1 MSKKLKLGMVGGG
14 EGAFIGAV
22 HRIASR
28 IDDRYELVAGAL
40 SSDAERAKRSAF
52 ALGIDETRSYSSFE
66 EMAKTESARED
77 GIDAVS
83 IVTPNHMHFPV
94 AKAFLEHG
102 IHVICDKPVTMD
114 LAQALELKTIVESSG
129 KIFALTHNYTGYPM
143 VRQARKMVA
152 DGLLGNIRLVQAEYI
167 QDWLTVAEE
176 QGDNKQAQWRTDPSK
191 AGAGGSLG
199 DIGTHAFNLASF
211 VSGQDVSEVA
221 AELTAFVPG
230 RVLDDNAHVMLR
242 FANGAKGLLWSSQVA
257 PGNENGLRLRVYGE
271 KGGLEWAQEN
281 PNELWYSPFGEPV
294 QKITR
299 AGHGSSDVANRGT
312 RIPAG
317 HPEGYLEGFAN
328 IYSDVADAILAHDA
342 GQPVPEYVADIP
354 GIQAGIAGME
364 FIEKVVQSSRD
375 NGVWTPFDGHK

>member
-40 SSDAERAKRSAF
+40 SSDAARAERSAV
-52 ALGIDETRSYSSFE
+52 ALGIDASRSYSSFE
-66 EMAKTESARED
+66 EMAKAEGTRED

-94 AKAFLEHG
+94 AKVFLENG
-102 IHVICDKPVTMD
+102 IQVICDKPVTKD
-114 LAQALELKTIVESSG
+114 LAQALELQAIIKRSG

-143 VRQARKMVA
+143 VREARKMVA
-152 DGLLGNIRLVQAEYI
+152 DGLLGNIRLIHSEYI
-167 QDWLTVAEE
+167 QDWLTDAQE
-176 QGDNKQAQWRTDPSK
+176 QTDNKQAQWRTDPEK

-211 VSGQDVSEVA
+211 VSGEQVSEVA

-230 RVLDDNAHVMLR
+230 RVLDDNAHIMLR
-242 FANGAKGLLWSSQVA
+242 FKNGAKGLLWSSQVA

-299 AGHGSSDVANRGT
+299 AGHGASEVSNRNT
-312 RIPAG
+312 RVPAG
-317 HPEGYLEGFAN
+317 HPEGYLEGFAT
-328 IYSDVADAILAHDA
+328 IYSDIADTILAHDA
-342 GQPVPEYVADIP
+342 NQPVPDYAADIP
-354 GIQAGIAGME
+354 GIDAGIAGMT

-375 NGVWTPFDGHK
+375 NGVWTSFDGSN

>member
-129 KIFALTHNYTGYPM
+129 KLFALTHNYTGYPM

-342 GQPVPEYVADIP
+342 GQPLPEYVADIP

>member
-40 SSDAERAKRSAF
+40 SSDAVRAKRSAL
-52 ALGIDETRSYSSFE
+52 ALGIDETRSYASFE
-66 EMAKTESARED
+66 EMAKAEAARED

-94 AKAFLEHG
+94 AKAFLEQG
-102 IHVICDKPVTMD
+102 IHVICDKPVTID
-114 LAQALELKTIVESSG
+114 LAQALELKKIVAESG
-129 KIFALTHNYTGYPM
+129 KIFALTHNYTGYPL

-152 DGLLGNIRLVQAEYI
+152 DGLLGDIRLVQSEYI
-167 QDWLTVAEE
+167 QDWLTDAQE
-176 QGDNKQAQWRTDPSK
+176 QTDNKQAQWRTDPEK

-211 VSGQDVSEVA
+211 ISGLDVTEVS

-242 FANGAKGLLWSSQVA
+242 YANGAKGLLWSSQVA
-257 PGNENGLRLRVYGE
+257 PGNENGLKVRIYGD

-281 PNELWYSPFGEPV
+281 PNELWFSPFGEPV
-294 QKITR
+294 QKLTR
-299 AGHGSSDVANRGT
+299 AGHGVGEVANRVSRT
-312 RIPAG
+312 PAG

-328 IYSDVADAILAHDA
+328 LYSDVADAILAHNENLPA
-342 GQPVPEYVADIP
+342 PEFSNHIP
-354 GIQAGIAGME
+354 GIAAGIAGME

-375 NGVWTPFDGHK
+375 NGVWTSLDGHK